1 MGLFRQRAIPRKRT
15 SKCRRTA
22 SKSVY
27 GSLES
32 ALDDVYPVDSGALPD
47 HQGEWIVDFNCP
59 DLMKAYGDPYAVLI
73 LGVREL

>member
-1 MGLFRQRAIPRKRT
+1 
-15 SKCRRTA
+15 
-22 SKSVY
+22 VY